1 MRLIILSGW
10 FMAGVLAWAGP
21 GQGDEPTGGGDGRG
35 DSGGLDFALKPKG
48 LGQAGKFCQDAHP
61 EDESISVQ

>member
-35 DSGGLDFALKPKG
+35 DSGGLDFALKP
-48 LGQAGKFCQDAHP
+48 
-61 EDESISVQ
+61 